1 MLTSNLSLNICTLLV
16 ILTPILTYALRNF
29 FPQNMDKFN
38 SVAGGL
44 GIVSIFV
51 AMIPGI
57 VATIPFILSEDHWTY
72 LSTHHRTAY
81 VLFLTV
87 LSGFLIMYSLTKLA
101 YDEARKGL
109 DPSNLIYYIHLFF
122 LSIVLFIAVSALPAI
137 AKSSEISLYL
147 FTSVLC
153 FEIFLEE
160 NGLIRD
166 YKERFHNGTRAM
178 IVGCGIFGYI
188 FGNYLTPHIPHLI
201 YAGIQGL
208 IIGFL
213 LLAILKTE
221 FDILEKRSH
230 FPTFLLS
237 ALFKIALLFLI
248 FFIL

>member
-1 MLTSNLSLNICTLLV
+1 
-16 ILTPILTYALRNF
+16 
-29 FPQNMDKFN
+29 MDKFN

-57 VATIPFILSEDHWTY
+57 VSTIPFILSEDQWTY
-72 LSTHHRTAY
+72 LSSHHRIAY

-87 LSGFLIMYSLTKLA
+87 LSGFLIMYALTKLA

-122 LSIVLFIAVSALPAI
+122 ICIVLFIAVSALPAI
-137 AKSSEISLYL
+137 AKGSMISLYL

-160 NGLIRD
+160 NGLIRH
-166 YKERFHNGTRAM
+166 YKERFHHGTRAL

-208 IIGFL
+208 IVGFL

-221 FDILEKRSH
+221 FDALENRSH

-237 ALFKIALLFLI
+237 ALFKIVLIFLI
-248 FFIL
+248 LFIL